1 MAEKVEIDLEVNS
14 NLEPTI
20 ANLKALKKQLRETAA
35 GSAEFNKISAQI
47 RDMDD
52 AIKDAAKTSDDF
64 LGYLEN
70 ASGPL
75 GVLGKGIR
83 QAEQTFS
90 SFNAVLKAS
99 VIGIVVAAIGG
110 LVAAFS
116 KSEEA
121 MKKLQPLFIGMEKIL
136 GGIFRALEPVLDT
149 FIELA
154 TDALP
159 YVTKGIGIFYS
170 SIVALFTYIKEA
182 GTGVAKLW
190 KGVFTLDYKSIEAGI
205 SQIGG
210 SFSKVGEAYKDSM
223 KRFED
228 GTKEVTK
235 TEKEQLEERAKL
247 AKEAEEKRKADR
259 EKRLREQQERE
270 AEALRE
276 EQQILEGILKEYEK
290 RRKEREKLNTKAILE
305 DSLSQKV
312 EAAKKEEAEL
322 EKRRKDFEDRIKYLG
337 INTIEEQTAILKTK
351 GTPAVLQEYQKQTD
365 AYIANK
371 AAEKKFVELTEEDKL
386 NIIADGIGA
395 VASLV
400 GENTIAGKALAVAQ
414 ASIDTYAG
422 ANKALAAYPP
432 PFGAIAAGTVIVA
445 GLMNVR
451 RILSTKLPE
460 IPGARGSAS
469 QGPAPSMGSI
479 PTIATPQIQ
488 TGQGINA
495 TAQIAQTIGASQK
508 PVQAYVVST
517 QITSQQALDRRT
529 NSAATFS

>member
-1 MAEKVEIDLEVNS
+1 MAEKVEIDIEVNS

-35 GSAEFNKISAQI
+35 GSAEFNKISQQI

-110 LVAAFS
+110 LVAAFT
-116 KSEEA
+116 KSETA
-121 MKKLQPLFIGMEKIL
+121 MKKLQPLFIGLEKIL

-247 AKEAEEKRKADR
+247 AKEAEEKRKTDR

-276 EQQILEGILKEYEK
+276 EQQILDAQYQDFLNQQADQY
-290 RRKEREKLNTKAILE
+290 RKLSFMSDMLRGGP
-305 DSLSQKV
+305 LSQATEQRFTAPASPFAQVAGAGVTAMGLKSLMG
-312 EAAKKEEAEL
+312 KKEGGA
-322 EKRRKDFEDRIKYLG
+322 IKSY
-337 INTIEEQTAILKTK
+337 
-351 GTPAVLQEYQKQTD
+351 
-365 AYIANK
+365 AN
-371 AAEKKFVELTEEDKL
+371 
-386 NIIADGIGA
+386 GG
-395 VASLV
+395 LV
-400 GENTIAGKALAVAQ
+400 GIA
-414 ASIDTYAG
+414 ID
-422 ANKALAAYPP
+422 NL
-432 PFGAIAAGTVIVA
+432 
-445 GLMNVR
+445 
-451 RILSTKLPE
+451 
-460 IPGARGSAS
+460 ARG
-469 QGPAPSMGSI
+469 
-479 PTIATPQIQ
+479 
-488 TGQGINA
+488 
-495 TAQIAQTIGASQK
+495 
-508 PVQAYVVST
+508 
-517 QITSQQALDRRT
+517 
-529 NSAATFS
+529 

>member
-14 NLEPTI
+14 NIEPTI
-20 ANLKALKKQLRETAA
+20 ANLKALKKQLKETAA
-35 GSAEFNKISAQI
+35 GSSEFNKISKQI

-52 AIKDAAKTSDDF
+52 AIKDASKTSDDF

-75 GVLGKGIR
+75 GILGKGIR

-99 VIGIVVAAIGG
+99 VIGLIVAAIGG

-116 KSEEA
+116 KSETA
-121 MKKLQPLFIGMEKIL
+121 MKKLQPLFIGLEKIL
-136 GGIFRALEPVLDT
+136 GGIFRALEPLLDT
-149 FIELA
+149 FVELA
-154 TDALP
+154 TKALP

-170 SIVALFTYIKEA
+170 SLVGLFTYIKEA
-182 GTGVAKLW
+182 GTGVAKIW
-190 KGVFTLDYKSIEAGI
+190 KGIFTFDYKTIESGI
-205 SQIGG
+205 GQIAG

-223 KRFED
+223 KRFEE

-235 TEKEQLEERAKL
+235 TEKEELEERAKL
-247 AKEAEEKRKADR
+247 AKEAADKKKARDEKALQ
-259 EKRLREQQERE
+259 EKQERE

-276 EQQILEGILKEYEK
+276 EQEILEGILKEYEA
-290 RRKEREKLNTKAILE
+290 RKKKREKENTKIILQ
-305 DSLSQKV
+305 DSLNLKV
-312 EAAKKEEAEL
+312 EAAKKEEEEL
-322 EKRRKDFEDRIKYLG
+322 AKRKKEFEDKIKFLG
-337 INTIEEQTAILKTK
+337 INTVDEQVAYMKTK
-351 GTPAVLQEYQKQTD
+351 GTPALITEIQKGQD
-365 AYIANK
+365 AYKASK

-386 NIIADGIGA
+386 SIISDGIGA

-400 GENTIAGKALAVAQ
+400 GESTIAGKALAVAQ

-422 ANKALAAYPP
+422 ANKALSAYPP

-451 RILSTKLPE
+451 KILSTQLPK
-460 IPGARGSAS
+460 IPGARGSS
-469 QGPAPSMGSI
+469 SGPAPSMGSI
-479 PTIATPQIQ
+479 PSISTPQIQ

-495 TAQIAQTIGASQK
+495 TQQIAQTIGASQK
-508 PVQAYVVST
+508 PIQAYVVST